1 MTDATADESA
11 GEFELQRSLLLRIAY
26 RMLGSLADAEDVVQ
40 DAFLRWRGQD
50 AAAIGSPRAFLA
62 TVVTRLCLDR
72 LRSARHRREA
82 YVGSWLPEPIVAPFA
97 ADEAAK
103 TETAIDAPVALMLA
117 LERLSPVE
125 RAVFILHDLMD
136 LDLAAVAAAIGR
148 SDGASRQLLARARM
162 HVSEDRRRYPVD
174 PAEGRRVA
182 AAFFQAISTGQVEP
196 LRALLAEAAT
206 LTSDGGGK
214 VAASLNVIRGADRVF
229 RFYEGV
235 AAKWPRQVVAWSG
248 IVAINGQPGF
258 VSRDSDGIL
267 QTVALDVEAGLIA
280 AIYVVRNPDKL
291 ARAAGLAVHPPLR
304 TP

>member
-1 MTDATADESA
+1 MTDATADELA
-11 GEFELQRSLLLRIAY
+11 GAFERQRSLLLGIAY
-26 RMLGSLADAEDVVQ
+26 RMLGSFADAEDVVQ
-40 DAFLRWRGQD
+40 DAFLRWRGQG
-50 AAAIGSPRAFLA
+50 AAAIENPRAFLA

-72 LRSARHRREA
+72 LRSARRRRET

-97 ADEAAK
+97 ADDAVK
-103 TETAIDAPVALMLA
+103 TETVIDAPVALMLA
-117 LERLSPVE
+117 LERLSPLE
-125 RAVFILHDLMD
+125 RAVFILHDLID
-136 LDLAAVAAAIGR
+136 LELPAVAAAIGR
-148 SDGASRQLLARARM
+148 SDGTCRQLLARGRT

-174 PAEGRRVA
+174 PVEGRRVA

-214 VAASLNVIRGADRVF
+214 VVASLNVIRGGDRVF

-235 AAKWPRQVVAWSG
+235 AAKWPREVLAWSG

-258 VSRDSDGIL
+258 VSRDSGGIV
-267 QTVALDVEAGLIA
+267 QTVTLDVRDGRIA

-291 ARAAGLAVHPPLR
+291 ARAAAFAVQPLR
-304 TP
+304 HSS

>member
-1 MTDATADESA
+1 MTEAMAGGSA
-11 GEFELQRSLLLRIAY
+11 GEFERQRSLLLGIAY
-26 RMLGSLADAEDVVQ
+26 RMLGSFADAEDVVQ
-40 DAFLRWRGQD
+40 DAFLRWRGQG
-50 AAAIGSPRAFLA
+50 AAAIESPRAFLA

-82 YVGSWLPEPIVAPFA
+82 YVGAWLPEPIVAPFA

-117 LERLSPVE
+117 LERLSPLE

-136 LDLAAVAAAIGR
+136 LELPAVAAAIGR
-148 SDGASRQLLARARM
+148 SDGACRQLLARARM
-162 HVSEDRRRYPVD
+162 HVSEDRRRFPVE

-182 AAFFQAISTGQVEP
+182 AAFFEAISTGKVEP

-258 VSRDSDGIL
+258 VSRDSDGIV
-267 QTVALDVEAGLIA
+267 QSVSLDVREGRIA

-291 ARAAGLAVHPPLR
+291 AKASVFAVNELPRAS
-304 TP
+304 